1 MKTLEYTFKPGDT
14 LYYYSSYDGKVY
26 KDVIKRT
33 QVIYDVNGI
42 CDILYDF
49 GYGFR
54 DPEICGTLAEVK
66 GKLMSK
72 VDCMIVEAETR

>member
-14 LYYYSSYDGKVY
+14 LYYYSEYNGKVY
-26 KDVIKRT
+26 KGVIKRT

-42 CDILYDF
+42 SEILYDF
-49 GYGFR
+49 GNGFS
-54 DPEICGTLAEVK
+54 DPEICGTLADVK

-72 VDCMIVEAETR
+72 VDCMIAAVEVK